1 MTIKDPRELRH
12 TQANQLVR
20 DVVLSRIGPSGG
32 LVAQTVSRLGEAVN
46 LGIFPVGERLPAESD
61 LAEQLGISAM
71 TLREALAIMREAGY
85 LETRRGRMGGTYI
98 NPDALS
104 MTERGRSAGTP
115 EISQELLCDLTD
127 YRIAIAAHSA
137 ALAADR
143 ATPDEIDELRGLIE
157 QIEKAESFAEFR
169 KADAS
174 FHVMISSCTRSARLV
189 KAEADLQ
196 SEISP
201 LARGAFN
208 VGPHWRHTTNTEH
221 AEILAAIELGAPD
234 LARERMTDH
243 MYSTY
248 AAVEGFL
255 KADAAARRHS

>member
-1 MTIKDPRELRH
+1 MDITDSSAVRP

-32 LVAQTVSRLGEAVN
+32 LVAQTVRRLGEAVN

-115 EISQELLCDLTD
+115 EISEELARDLTD
-127 YRIAIAAHSA
+127 YRIAIGAHSA
-137 ALAADR
+137 ALAASR
-143 ATPDEIDELRGLIE
+143 ATPDEIDELRALIK
-157 QIEKAESFAEFR
+157 QMDNAETFAEFR

-174 FHVMISSCTRSARLV
+174 FHVMISSCTRSPRLV
-189 KAEADLQ
+189 KAEADVQ
-196 SEISP
+196 SEITP

-208 VGPHWRHTTNTEH
+208 VGPHWRHATNSEH
-221 AEILAAIELGAPD
+221 ADILAAIESRAPD
-234 LARERMTDH
+234 LARERMTAH
-243 MYSTY
+243 LHSSFE
-248 AAVEGFL
+248 AVEGFL
-255 KADAAARRHS
+255 KADSATHRKT